1 MVYDLCSARIMSAQ
15 QNIAVLNRILDG
27 TWDSADLFEFEI
39 FLRVR
44 SQKQRMERSLFIERI
59 CTKTMT
65 DVQIAEIEAFVS
77 DEHLN
82 LRDAREQHRRD
93 AVSGVKY

>member
-1 MVYDLCSARIMSAQ
+1 MVYDIYSTRIATAQ
-15 QNIAVLNRILDG
+15 QNIAVLSRILDG
-27 TWDSADLFEFEI
+27 TWDSTDLFEFEI

-44 SQKQRMERSLFIERI
+44 SKKQRMERSVFIERV

-65 DVQIAEIEAFVS
+65 GVQIAEIETLIS

-82 LRDAREQHRRD
+82 LRDAQEQHRRD
-93 AVSGVKY
+93 VVSGVRY